1 MKRSA
6 IIIVS
11 AFVLLACAPM
21 GKPVDSLLVDDISD
35 AQGLYT
41 LIYYLGTKPKDVR
54 YAIVLDRQGDAY
66 EFIPK
71 VKDFE
76 YEILQDVPVRE
87 ALYEAQVFFRE
98 RPFLMGPLFERI
110 FDDDNVTIG
119 YEIRPL
125 YHKSIFGQ
133 KDVLAVTYRLMED
146 NEIQVRIALKPGLRG
161 SEGPSFIAR

>member
-6 IIIVS
+6 VILLS
-11 AFVLLACAPM
+11 AFVLMACAPV

-54 YAIVLDRQGDAY
+54 YAIVLDRQGDQY

-76 YEILQDVPVRE
+76 YEILQDIPMKE
-87 ALYEAQVFFRE
+87 ALYEAKVFFQD
-98 RPFLMGPLFERI
+98 RPFLMEPILERI
-110 FDDDNVTIG
+110 FDDNNVTIG

-133 KDVLAVTYRLMED
+133 KDVLAITYRLMED

-161 SEGPSFIAR
+161 SEGPSYIAR

>member
-1 MKRSA
+1 MPRASTRSSIIWA
-6 IIIVS
+6 I
-11 AFVLLACAPM
+11 
-21 GKPVDSLLVDDISD
+21 
-35 AQGLYT
+35 
-41 LIYYLGTKPKDVR
+41 
-54 YAIVLDRQGDAY
+54 LDRQGDEF

-76 YEILQDVPVRE
+76 YEILQDVPMKE

-98 RPFLMGPLFERI
+98 RPFIMEPIFERI

-133 KDVLAVTYRLMED
+133 RDALAITYRLMED
-146 NEIQVRIALKPGLRG
+146 NEIQIRIALKAGLRG
-161 SEGPSFIAR
+161 SEGPGFIVR